1 MQTITDD
8 LRAILKAKFQASAD
22 GFRGRLEMDSPGV
35 PAGIVQ
41 WGSSGGGALNVLT
54 LPDPPVAGDILL
66 MCRVSRCSDGGEPG
80 PSAGWTALGTY
91 VHIRAG
97 DVAGPDNAVLWYKES
112 DGTEQVTTWNGH
124 VYAAIWELAGAD
136 MASAEVISATY
147 TTSDPMP
154 IGTFSALGPQDL
166 VLAGWVVDQG
176 DGDVITGTPGTGL
189 VIDLQGA
196 QSPGNGH
203 PHHIFAHS
211 TTSITPSVSGMGSR
225 EFAGIAVRIP
235 PATPAGF
242 AAMSPSAVKR
252 ISIDKS
258 LQTDS
263 DAFEVELDNSDG
275 SKSLYPAGDTYLPT
289 KKIRIFQWY
298 GDPANAVQTFDGFID
313 KPAEH
318 RPPAT
323 LTLTGR
329 DWMKRLLV
337 QDILVTAP
345 QGADEDGAVRTTA
358 NFVYLNMEVSD
369 IVVDL
374 LDKANYP
381 TGAAR
386 SVQQTSYMVAEFLGS
401 DGNSF
406 ADALGQLAD
415 LVGYNSSADELGVYH
430 FEPNARA
437 QSTDTDT
444 ADVPVWTFRA
454 GEDIYVIDPEQDDYD
469 LKTRIRV
476 TGPMS
481 TTVLNDAFTELW
493 HSAAVK
499 KPTGVWFDATDAG
512 NVRVADGATRKL
524 YKVSQT
530 TRAIVSST
538 AALCSHFLGD
548 VTGDPSDA
556 SKYWILELPWKN
568 GLPGTASTVYQ
579 LDKTTNAV
587 LASFALP
594 SGRWTGMDVDAT
606 HVWLANWDTN
616 QIHCYT
622 RAGASVASYTL
633 SDGGVAQVDPTG
645 VIVDGTT
652 LYVFFYNTNRILV
665 STTATPATITKT
677 ISTAGTQ
684 MLGGEVD
691 SVTHTEFW
699 ACSDSLGLTWKYTL
713 AVPVTTE
720 RAVYVEVT
728 NDAVGVNSS
737 PGLSAFETALGEV
750 RRKVIRMDAIT
761 SLAQATET
769 AQRWLSQL
777 DHTRQTLDFGIIG
790 NPAIQKGD
798 MVRVEDPVSGIV
810 SDWGV
815 DTYRSDMSGEAGT
828 YLGVISALP
837 WDPRYS
843 LPTTAAEVAAWV
855 EEGVPGGGAAPNV
868 ARLTSAD
875 SEATFLSKT
884 LDMTIDVIE
893 LAAGDYDWQ
902 DVHIDVD
909 RTSRP
914 LAIQTAVGAEVN
926 FVGPATTTGSIFYL
940 GNSTMTKWVTF
951 DGSLGAM
958 VFKDFALAQS
968 GVIEPRG
975 TDHCTFKGLTFQN
988 LSRDGAYATHP
999 YQSWCFYISG
1009 AGSGG
1014 NDHLLI
1020 DQCRFAAPAVARD
1033 ISAIQVASSGSHGAI
1048 TITNVLEMTNYDYGF
1063 YAEQPTSALTLN
1075 NWTMDNTGNSPTPAS
1090 IRFTAAAIS
1099 GSYSNITATSSD
1111 PLLDD
1116 STGTMVDGG
1125 GNTGL

>member
-1 MQTITDD
+1 MLAFVLAEDQTTSVTNTVGEHISLTAPWT
-8 LRAILKAKFQASAD
+8 LLQY
-22 GFRGRLEMDSPGV
+22 V
-35 PAGIVQ
+35 PAVYYEHDLFAAGYLVTPSGTPPDFAATWTVVNSLTVSTTVVGVYIQTSATAPVQ
-41 WGSSGGGALNVLT
+41 VAPESSPNYFTLPAPPTEGNLLVLAVASLASGAVTSLTGWQHIRTSASGGGWQI
-54 LPDPPVAGDILL
+54 DIF
-66 MCRVSRCSDGGEPG
+66 SRCVGAGE
-80 PSAGWTALGTY
+80 SAT
-91 VHIRAG
+91 VH
-97 DVAGPDNAVLWYKES
+97 AVL
-112 DGTEQVTTWNGH
+112 
-124 VYAAIWELAGAD
+124 
-136 MASAEVISATY
+136 SATNRAFL
-147 TTSDPMP
+147 SE
-154 IGTFSALGPQDL
+154 
-166 VLAGWVVDQG
+166 WVVE
-176 DGDVITGTPGTGL
+176 
-189 VIDLQGA
+189 A
-196 QSPGNGH
+196 
-203 PHHIFAHS
+203 
-211 TTSITPSVSGMGSR
+211 TTV
-225 EFAGIAVRIP
+225 
-235 PATPAGF
+235 GF
-242 AAMSPSAVKR
+242 APVPGVARV
-252 ISIDKS
+252 SIDKS
-258 LQTDS
+258 IQTDA

-275 SKSLYPAGDTYLPT
+275 GKSLYPAGDTYLPT
-289 KKIRIFQWY
+289 KRCRIFQWY

-313 KPAEH
+313 KVSEH
-318 RPPAT
+318 RNPKT

-369 IVVDL
+369 IVDDL

-406 ADALGQLAD
+406 ADALGELAD
-415 LVGYNSSADELGVYH
+415 LVGYNSGADELGVYH
-430 FEPNARA
+430 FEANARA

-444 ADVPVWTFRA
+444 ADVPVYTFRA
-454 GEDIYVIDPEQDDYD
+454 GEDIYVIDPEQDDYE

-499 KPTGVWFDATDAG
+499 KPTGVWFDSTDAG
-512 NVRVADGATRKL
+512 NVRVADGVTRKL

-579 LDKTTNAV
+579 LAKSDNSV

-594 SGRWTGMDVDAT
+594 SGRWVGMDVDAT

-633 SDGGVAQVDPTG
+633 GSNVDPTG

-652 LYVFFYNTNRILV
+652 LYTFWYNTNEILV
-665 STTATPATITKT
+665 STTAAPTTITKT

-713 AVPVTTE
+713 VEPVTTE
-720 RAVYVEVT
+720 RTVYVEVT

-750 RRKVIRMDAIT
+750 RRSVVRMDAIT

-777 DHTRQTLDFGIIG
+777 DHNRQTLDFGCIG

-798 MVRVEDPVSGIV
+798 MIRIEDPVSGIA

-815 DTYRSDMSGEAGT
+815 DTYRSEMSGEAGT
-828 YLGVISALP
+828 YLGTISALP
-837 WDPRYS
+837 WDPRY
-843 LPTTAAEVAAWV
+843 
-855 EEGVPGGGAAPNV
+855 
-868 ARLTSAD
+868 
-875 SEATFLSKT
+875 
-884 LDMTIDVIE
+884 
-893 LAAGDYDWQ
+893 
-902 DVHIDVD
+902 
-909 RTSRP
+909 
-914 LAIQTAVGAEVN
+914 
-926 FVGPATTTGSIFYL
+926 
-940 GNSTMTKWVTF
+940 
-951 DGSLGAM
+951 
-958 VFKDFALAQS
+958 
-968 GVIEPRG
+968 
-975 TDHCTFKGLTFQN
+975 
-988 LSRDGAYATHP
+988 
-999 YQSWCFYISG
+999 
-1009 AGSGG
+1009 
-1014 NDHLLI
+1014 
-1020 DQCRFAAPAVARD
+1020 
-1033 ISAIQVASSGSHGAI
+1033 
-1048 TITNVLEMTNYDYGF
+1048 
-1063 YAEQPTSALTLN
+1063 
-1075 NWTMDNTGNSPTPAS
+1075 
-1090 IRFTAAAIS
+1090 
-1099 GSYSNITATSSD
+1099 
-1111 PLLDD
+1111 
-1116 STGTMVDGG
+1116 
-1125 GNTGL
+1125 